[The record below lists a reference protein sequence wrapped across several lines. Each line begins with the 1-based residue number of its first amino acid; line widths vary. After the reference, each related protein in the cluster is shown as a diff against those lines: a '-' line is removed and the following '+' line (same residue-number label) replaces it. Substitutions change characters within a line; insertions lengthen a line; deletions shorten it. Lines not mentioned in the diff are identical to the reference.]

1 MKIARLINSNWSK
14 EIPELSSLSV
24 KEYGEVFSESRKI
37 YKAKAPNAY
46 MLHVAKRYLNI
57 IVFVLFFV
65 YNYKCLSLDILVIQ
79 IGGGGGSRIWH
90 VTRYFI

>member
-37 YKAKAPNAY
+37 YKAKAPNGY
-46 MLHVAKRYLNI
+46 VLHVAKRYLNI
-57 IVFVLFFV
+57 IVSVLFFV
-65 YNYKCLSLDILVIQ
+65 YNYKCLFLDILRIQ
-79 IGGGGGSRIWH
+79 IAGGAGVEYGM
-90 VTRYFI
+90 